1 MRAWVESQDYD
12 NEEEAVNGLFR
23 RFALVAAGLLATAAQ
38 AQDYPSRP
46 VRMIVPFVPGGSS
59 DFVARA
65 IQPKLMD
72 LLGQTVVVDNRPGAS
87 GNVGVEIAANSP
99 PDGYTIFLGN
109 VGSTAINPSI
119 FPKFPVRAE
128 RDLIGL
134 TLLVDVPGAFA
145 VHPSVP
151 AKTVKEFIDYA
162 KARPGKLNYGSSGSG
177 SAQRLSF
184 EFFMQKAGINLVHI
198 PYKGGAGAATTA
210 VLAGEVSATM
220 VTVASFVGHAKSGKV
235 RVLAVMSPQR
245 SHALPQVPT
254 MVEAGFPELKLGS
267 WQAMFVPKGTSRPI
281 VNKLYGI
288 MIKTVEDSETAK
300 RLGAGGADIVTSK
313 SPDEFAAFLKEQTGF
328 WAKIVKS
335 VDATAE

>member
-1 MRAWVESQDYD
+1 MKRILH
-12 NEEEAVNGLFR
+12 GLVTLLLGILS
-23 RFALVAAGLLATAAQ
+23 ALAH

-65 IQPKLMD
+65 IQPKVMEQ
-72 LLGQTVVVDNRPGAS
+72 LGQTVVIDNRAGAS
-87 GNVGVEIAANSP
+87 GNVGVEISARSA

-119 FPKFPVRAE
+119 FPDFPVRPV

-151 AKTVKEFIDYA
+151 ASTVKEFIDYA
-162 KARPGKLNYGSSGSG
+162 KARPGQLNYGSSGAG
-177 SAQRLSF
+177 AAQRLAF
-184 EFFMQKAGINLVHI
+184 EFFMQKAGIKLVHI
-198 PYKGGAGAATTA
+198 PYKGGAGAATIA

-220 VTVASFVGHAKSGKV
+220 LTVASFVGHVKSGKV
-235 RVLAVMSPQR
+235 RVLAVMSPKR
-245 SHALPQVPT
+245 SPALPQVPT
-254 MVEAGFPELKLGS
+254 MAESGFPELKLGS
-267 WQAMFVPKGTSRPI
+267 WQAMFVPKGTPRPI
-281 VNKLYGI
+281 VNRLYTV
-288 MIKTVEDSETAK
+288 MIKTVEDPETVK
-300 RLGAGGADIVTSK
+300 RLAAGGADIVTSK
-313 SPDEFAAFLKEQTGF
+313 SPDEFAAFLKEQTEF

-335 VDATAE
+335 VGATAE

>member
-1 MRAWVESQDYD
+1 MSS
-12 NEEEAVNGLFR
+12 LFR

-65 IQPKLMD
+65 IQPKLME

-87 GNVGVEIAANSP
+87 GNIGVEISANSP

-109 VGSTAINPSI
+109 VGSTAINPSV
-119 FPKFPVRAE
+119 FPKFPVRPV

-151 AKTVKEFIDYA
+151 AKSVKEFIEYA

-220 VTVASFVGHAKSGKV
+220 LTVASFVGHAKSGKA

-254 MVEAGFPELKLGS
+254 MMESGFPELKLGS
-267 WQAMFVPKGTSRPI
+267 WQAMFVPKGTPQPI

-288 MIKTVEDSETAK
+288 MIKTVEDPETAR

-313 SPDEFAAFLKEQTGF
+313 SPDEFAAFLKDQTGF

-335 VDATAE
+335 VGATAE

>member
-1 MRAWVESQDYD
+1 MKHP
-12 NEEEAVNGLFR
+12 FR
-23 RFALVAAGLLATAAQ
+23 HTLAIVACLLAIAAQ
-38 AQDYPSRP
+38 AQDFPSRP
-46 VRMIVPFVPGGSS
+46 IRMIVPFVPGGSS

-65 IQPKLMD
+65 IQPKMME
-72 LLGQTVVVDNRPGAS
+72 LLGQTVVIDNRAGAS
-87 GNVGVEIAANSP
+87 GNVGVEIAAHSV

-119 FPKFPVRAE
+119 FPGFPVRPV
-128 RDLIGL
+128 RDLVGL

-151 AKTVKEFIDYA
+151 ANSVKEFIDYA
-162 KARPGKLNYGSSGSG
+162 KARPGQLNYGSSGAG
-177 SAQRLSF
+177 AAQRLAF
-184 EFFMQKAGINLVHI
+184 EFFMQKAGIKLVHI

-220 VTVASFVGHAKSGKV
+220 LTVASFVGHVKSGRVK
-235 RVLAVMSPQR
+235 VLAVMSPKR

-254 MVEAGFPELKLGS
+254 MAEAGYPELKLGS
-267 WQAMFVPKGTSRPI
+267 WQAMFVPRGTPRPI
-281 VNKLYGI
+281 VNKLYGV
-288 MIKTVEDSETAK
+288 MIKTVEDPDTAK

-313 SPDEFAAFLKEQTGF
+313 SPDEFAAFLEEQTEF

-335 VDATAE
+335 IGATAE